1 MDGRL
6 DLHEILCKL
15 VGITDPVDGDRHVYY
30 QPPESRKMKYPAIR
44 YSRNNIVNRHANND
58 VYLQSHS
65 YEVIVI
71 DYDPDSKITEALS
84 QLKFCRFDRHYVS
97 NNLNHDVFTLYY

>member
-15 VGITDPVDGDRHVYY
+15 VGMTDPVDGDRHVYY

-44 YSRNNIVNRHANND
+44 YSRHNIVNRHANND

-71 DYDPDSKITEALS
+71 GYDKDNKITEALS
-84 QLKFCRFDRHYVS
+84 KLKFCRYDRSYVS
-97 NNLNHDVFTLYY
+97 NNLYHDVFTLYY